1 MGRQEQ
7 AFRAYYGSMTDAE
20 LLEVAANKTSF
31 IGIAQK
37 ILADELD
44 QRHLTSPVATRQKA
58 PERPAS
64 GLVSDLAKR
73 LGGVFRR

>member
-1 MGRQEQ
+1 
-7 AFRAYYGSMTDAE
+7 MTDAE
-20 LLEVAANKTSF
+20 LLEVAANKNSF

-44 QRHLTSPVATRQKA
+44 QRHLTGPVAIPHSA
-58 PERPAS
+58 PERTPLS
-64 GLVSDLAKR
+64 LISDLAKR

>member
-1 MGRQEQ
+1 
-7 AFRAYYGSMTDAE
+7 MTDAE

-44 QRHLTSPVATRQKA
+44 ERHLTAPVATRQRA
-58 PERPAS
+58 PERTALS
-64 GLVSDLAKR
+64 LVADLAKR

>member
-1 MGRQEQ
+1 VGRQEQ

-44 QRHLTSPVATRQKA
+44 QRHLTAPLATRQSA
-58 PERPAS
+58 PERTALS
-64 GLVSDLAKR
+64 LVSDLAKR

>member
-1 MGRQEQ
+1 VGRQEQ
-7 AFRAYYGSMTDAE
+7 AFRAYYSSMTDAE

-44 QRHLTSPVATRQKA
+44 ERHLTAPVSTRQRA
-58 PERPAS
+58 PERTALS
-64 GLVSDLAKR
+64 LVSDLTKR
-73 LGGVFRR
+73 LGGIFRR

>member
-44 QRHLTSPVATRQKA
+44 QRHLKA
-58 PERPAS
+58 PEAIR
-64 GLVSDLAKR
+64 
-73 LGGVFRR
+73 

>member
-7 AFRAYYGSMTDAE
+7 AFRAYYSSMTDAE

-37 ILADELD
+37 ILGDELD
-44 QRHLTSPVATRQKA
+44 QRHLKAPEATRQRA
-58 PERPAS
+58 PEKTALS
-64 GLVSDLAKR
+64 LVSDLAKR